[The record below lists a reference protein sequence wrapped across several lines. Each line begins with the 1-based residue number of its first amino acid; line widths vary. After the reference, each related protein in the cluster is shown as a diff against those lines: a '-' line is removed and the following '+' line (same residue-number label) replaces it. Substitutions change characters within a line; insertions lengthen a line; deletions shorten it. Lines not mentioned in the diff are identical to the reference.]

1 MEPEPRRG
9 FLQRLKLALGVTPAN
24 TSEDLER
31 EIHGLVDE
39 GEAKGLISANEGRMI
54 EAVLDL
60 DETTTGQIMV
70 PRTEMATVPT
80 TASLEEVVQ
89 VIVDSGHSRL
99 PITDED
105 LDHIIGVVHAK
116 DLLPH
121 WGKTGREI
129 DLAKM
134 CRPPFFVPESKPVDQ
149 LFSDFK
155 RKRVHLAIVVDE
167 YGGTAGIVTIE
178 DVLEEIVGEII
189 DEYDQEEPQLMEQ
202 ADGSLL
208 VDGRLEVEKLAEH
221 LDTDLPEELPEGRFE
236 TVGGFITT
244 LLGRVPP
251 HPGGGGLRR
260 PAHGGGRRRRTPG
273 HPSADLSHLG
283 SHRARTTETEFR
295 WPLSPAGVPDGAPP
309 SRPYWR
315 GGFWPPPFRPWIG
328 GLCAWWAWFPS
339 FCWHSA

>member
-1 MEPEPRRG
+1 M
-9 FLQRLKLALGVTPAN
+9 GVTPTN

-39 GEAKGLISANEGRMI
+39 GEAKGLITANEGRMI

-70 PRTEMATVPT
+70 PRTEMATVSS

-89 VIVDSGHSRL
+89 VIVESGHSRL
-99 PITDED
+99 PITGED
-105 LDHIIGVVHAK
+105 LDNIVGVVHAK

-121 WGKTGREI
+121 WGKNGR
-129 DLAKM
+129 DVDVTAM

-155 RKRVHLAIVVDE
+155 RKRAHLAIVVDE

-189 DEYDQEEPQLMEQ
+189 DEYDQEEPQIMEQ
-202 ADGSLL
+202 ADSSIL
-208 VDGRLEVEKLAEH
+208 VDARLEVEKLAEY
-221 LDTDLPEELPEGRFE
+221 LDMELPEELPEGRFE

-244 LLGRVPP
+244 LLGRVPRAQEEVTYGP
-251 HPGGGGLRR
+251 LRMVVVGADER
-260 PAHGGGRRRRTPG
+260 RVTEVQIFSGSQPASPNHG
-273 HPSADLSHLG
+273 D
-283 SHRARTTETEFR
+283 
-295 WPLSPAGVPDGAPP
+295 
-309 SRPYWR
+309 
-315 GGFWPPPFRPWIG
+315 
-328 GLCAWWAWFPS
+328 
-339 FCWHSA
+339 

>member
-1 MEPEPRRG
+1 VEPEPRRSL
-9 FLQRLKLALGVTPAN
+9 LQRLKLALGVTPTN

-70 PRTEMATVPT
+70 PRTEMATVPS

-89 VIVDSGHSRL
+89 VIVESGHSRL
-99 PITDED
+99 PITGED
-105 LDHIIGVVHAK
+105 LDNIVGVVHAK

-121 WGKTGREI
+121 WGKNGR
-129 DLAKM
+129 DVDVTAM

-155 RKRVHLAIVVDE
+155 RKRAHLAIVVDE

-189 DEYDQEEPQLMEQ
+189 DEYDQEEPQIMEQ
-202 ADGSLL
+202 ADSSIL
-208 VDGRLEVEKLAEH
+208 VDARLEVDKLAEY
-221 LDTDLPEELPEGRFE
+221 LDMELPEELPEGRFE

-244 LLGRVPP
+244 ILGRVPRTQEEVTYGP
-251 HPGGGGLRR
+251 LRMVVVGADER
-260 PAHGGGRRRRTPG
+260 RVTEVQVFSGSQPASPNHG
-273 HPSADLSHLG
+273 D
-283 SHRARTTETEFR
+283 
-295 WPLSPAGVPDGAPP
+295 
-309 SRPYWR
+309 
-315 GGFWPPPFRPWIG
+315 
-328 GLCAWWAWFPS
+328 
-339 FCWHSA
+339 

>member
-1 MEPEPRRG
+1 MEPEPRRSL
-9 FLQRLKLALGVTPAN
+9 LQRLKLALGVTPTN

-70 PRTEMATVPT
+70 PRTEMATVPS

-89 VIVDSGHSRL
+89 VIVESGHSRL
-99 PITDED
+99 PITGED
-105 LDHIIGVVHAK
+105 LDNIVGVVHAK

-121 WGKTGREI
+121 WDKNGR
-129 DLAKM
+129 DVDVTAM

-155 RKRVHLAIVVDE
+155 RKRAHLAIVVDE

-189 DEYDQEEPQLMEQ
+189 DEYDQEEPQIMEQ
-202 ADGSLL
+202 ADSSIL
-208 VDGRLEVEKLAEH
+208 VDARLEVDKLAEY
-221 LDTDLPEELPEGRFE
+221 LDMELPEELPEGRFE

-244 LLGRVPP
+244 ILGRVPRTQEEVTYGP
-251 HPGGGGLRR
+251 LRMVVVGADER
-260 PAHGGGRRRRTPG
+260 RVTQVQVFSGSQPASPNHG
-273 HPSADLSHLG
+273 D
-283 SHRARTTETEFR
+283 
-295 WPLSPAGVPDGAPP
+295 
-309 SRPYWR
+309 
-315 GGFWPPPFRPWIG
+315 
-328 GLCAWWAWFPS
+328 
-339 FCWHSA
+339 